1 MKKDFTYFS
10 TYIII
15 LGVFGRV
22 GECPLLLLLQWCVK
36 YSPRRNICQ
45 DMVPYGPYFWL
56 PLRCFC
62 ISNKV
67 DIWLMLALY
76 AWTSFQTLTA
86 ILGLC
91 TNCKWPR
98 MTLQDT
104 IKVIRAG
111 GLRQRCS
118 DCIFVQASMLLPV
131 FSVLRVEFV
140 IYSVSGY
147 HELWISQSIILM
159 LKKAPLGKALLK
171 SLMEYLLMS
180 FSTESNFSK

>member
-1 MKKDFTYFS
+1 MSEKRFHLLFNNNHIGCFWSRWRVS
-10 TYIII
+10 TASA
-15 LGVFGRV
+15 
-22 GECPLLLLLQWCVK
+22 
-36 YSPRRNICQ
+36 SPMMRQIFATKGYMSR
-45 DMVPYGPYFWL
+45 YGPIWSLFL
-56 PLRCFC
+56 TSTTFFC

-67 DIWLMLALY
+67 DIWLRLALY
-76 AWTSFQTLTA
+76 AWVSFQTVAA

-91 TNCKWPR
+91 TNCNWPR
-98 MTLQDT
+98 ITLQDT
-104 IKVIRAG
+104 IEVIRAG

-171 SLMEYLLMS
+171 SLMEYLLML

>member
-1 MKKDFTYFS
+1 MKIDS
-10 TYIII
+10 TYCSIIII

-36 YSPRRNICQ
+36 YSPWRDIFQ
-45 DMVPYGPYFWL
+45 DMVPYGPYIWL
-56 PLRCFC
+56 PLRCFS

-76 AWTSFQTLTA
+76 AWVSFQTLTA

-98 MTLQDT
+98 ITLQDT
-104 IKVIRAG
+104 IEVIRAG

-118 DCIFVQASMLLPV
+118 DCIFVQASMLTSL
-131 FSVLRVEFV
+131 FSLEFNLWLTQCLTIKVENN
-140 IYSVSGY
+140 
-147 HELWISQSIILM
+147 HEMWKSQSIV
-159 LKKAPLGKALLK
+159 KRLL
-171 SLMEYLLMS
+171 
-180 FSTESNFSK
+180 